1 LSPPPS
7 PRSTL
12 FPYTTLFRSRY
23 LANIRVNGH
32 PDVKHYDSGR
42 KFRTPVIPPIVNKD
56 YPKGSKDLLTE
67 LGRKEFLRQIRD
79 GKQIQYTDTTFRD
92 AHQSLVATR
101 MRTKDLM
108 AVAGGFAKDNPEMF
122 SMEVWGGATF
132 DVALRFLHECP
143 WERLQK
149 LRSAMPN
156 ILLQMLFR
164 GSNAVGYSAYPKN
177 IIGKFI

>member
-1 LSPPPS
+1 MLRRP

-12 FPYTTLFRSRY
+12 FPYTTLFRS
-23 LANIRVNGH
+23 
-32 PDVKHYDSGR
+32 
-42 KFRTPVIPPIVNKD
+42 
-56 YPKGSKDLLTE
+56 
-67 LGRKEFLRQIRD
+67 
-79 GKQIQYTDTTFRD
+79 
-92 AHQSLVATR
+92 
-101 MRTKDLM
+101 RTKDLM

-149 LRSAMPN
+149 LRKAMPN
-156 ILLQMLFR
+156 TLLQMLFR

-177 IIGKFI
+177 IIGKFIEEACENGIDIFRIFDSLNNLESMLPAIQFVDKNTQAIAQA